1 MRSIKAI
8 VVGSLFIVI
17 VFLMLQLAYVFVAV
31 GYNTLA
37 ADFPFLKEITGIFRY
52 LIGLP
57 VLVLVMFVGGYITA
71 SIAIVHTNFKVW
83 LHCFTVGFITVG
95 GMVYSA
101 LENSNLTLIGIVVII
116 LALSASSAGGFFW
129 LRDNRNKSE

>member
-8 VVGSLFIVI
+8 VVGSLFIVVVI
-17 VFLMLQLAYVFVAV
+17 LMLQLAYVFAAV

-37 ADFPFLKEITGIFRY
+37 ADFHFLKEITGIFRY

-71 SIAIVHTNFKVW
+71 GIANVHTNFKVW

-116 LALSASSAGGFFW
+116 LAISASSAGGFFW
-129 LRDNRNKSE
+129 LRDNRDKSE